1 MVKKKLMRIG
11 IAGRNVTYSGK
22 YAVNWG
28 STGNAY
34 NRNTKQ
40 FKSRPKAIAFKN
52 KLTKKFKPKYK
63 VDYMY
68 LSG

>member
-1 MVKKKLMRIG
+1 MKKKTMRIG
-11 IAGRNVTYSGK
+11 IAGKNATFTGK
-22 YAVNWG
+22 YHVNWG

-34 NRNTKQ
+34 NRNSKGFKTRKQ
-40 FKSRPKAIAFKN
+40 ALSFKK
-52 KLTKKFKPKYK
+52 KLVRKFKPKFK